1 MTRADVGSLKRP
13 YITVGMLAFALL
25 LPLAATSSNR
35 AIRRLGP
42 QRWRRLHR
50 LVYLAVPLGGLHFV
64 MQSKGWQMEPLVSLA
79 AILGL
84 LALRFR
90 SSRGR
95 VAT

>member
-1 MTRADVGSLKRP
+1 MLVHPDIGIGEAHLFQYLPDGHTGLGEGQRRA
-13 YITVGMLAFALL
+13 
-25 LPLAATSSNR
+25 SS
-35 AIRRLGP
+35 ID
-42 QRWRRLHR
+42 
-50 LVYLAVPLGGLHFV
+50 LAVPLGGLHFV
-64 MQSKGWQMEPLVSLA
+64 MQSKGWQMEPLVYLA

>member
-1 MTRADVGSLKRP
+1 
-13 YITVGMLAFALL
+13 
-25 LPLAATSSNR
+25 
-35 AIRRLGP
+35 
-42 QRWRRLHR
+42 
-50 LVYLAVPLGGLHFV
+50 
-64 MQSKGWQMEPLVSLA
+64 MQSKGWQMEPLVYLA

>member
-1 MTRADVGSLKRP
+1 MSVVGELPTIAQTWKRNKPRGRGHDLRPSCLSICGRYLTRADVGSLKRP

-50 LVYLAVPLGGLHFV
+50 L
-64 MQSKGWQMEPLVSLA
+64 
-79 AILGL
+79 
-84 LALRFR
+84 
-90 SSRGR
+90 
-95 VAT
+95 